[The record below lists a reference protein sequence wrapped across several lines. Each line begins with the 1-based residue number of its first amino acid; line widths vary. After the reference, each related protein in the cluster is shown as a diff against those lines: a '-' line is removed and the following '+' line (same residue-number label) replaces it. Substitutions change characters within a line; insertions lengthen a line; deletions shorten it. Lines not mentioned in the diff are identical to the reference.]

1 MPVSDPCSLTLWS
14 ETIDAILTLTG
25 KSMSS
30 STNAAIGYGSFDIV
44 AVLPGGKCQQSSMFI
59 SCA

>member
-30 STNAAIGYGSFDIV
+30 STNAAIGYSSFDTV
-44 AVLPGGKCQQSSMFI
+44 AVLPGGNCQQSSMFI